1 MKKLAILFLFFA
13 PVASAQELRFA
24 ASFPAERSR
33 EPLDGRLL
41 LLISKDPSKEPR
53 FQILTGPKTQV
64 AFGIRS
70 EGLAPGKDAILDAS
84 ALGYPVDSLRHIPKG
99 RYRVHGL

>member
-1 MKKLAILFLFFA
+1 MMKKLAILFLLLAFF
-13 PVASAQELRFA
+13 VGGASAQELRFA
-24 ASFPAERSR
+24 VSFPAERSR

-41 LLISKDPSKEPR
+41 LLISKDPSNEPR

-64 AFGIRS
+64 AFGIDV

-99 RYRVHGL
+99 R